1 VATVIEEAEANIRTI
16 HEWHSER
23 AIKLWVSLRTLPKR
37 IQTSFLREGWTS
49 SGLKGLVH
57 VNDYPAELPESF
69 GDHFDFLVAGLYI
82 MNYV

>member
-1 VATVIEEAEANIRTI
+1 VATVIEEAEASIRTI

-37 IQTSFLREGWTS
+37 IQTSFLREGWTG

-57 VNDYPAELPESF
+57 VNDYPEAPVQSKHTEFQMKQDS
-69 GDHFDFLVAGLYI
+69 LVLSTT
-82 MNYV
+82 